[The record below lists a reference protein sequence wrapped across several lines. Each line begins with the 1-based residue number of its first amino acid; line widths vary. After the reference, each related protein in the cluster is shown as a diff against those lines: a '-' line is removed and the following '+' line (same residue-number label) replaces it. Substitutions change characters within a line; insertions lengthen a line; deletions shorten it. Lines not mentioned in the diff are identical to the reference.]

1 MIIYGY
7 INHQA
12 KFIETRPILQT
23 GLNLV
28 IFGKNDGDFREKE
41 MFQ

>member
-1 MIIYGY
+1 MINYGY

-12 KFIETRPILQT
+12 KFIASRSILQT

-28 IFGKNDGDFREKE
+28 IFGKNDSDFRQKK